1 MPVFFT
7 KNIPIFFFPPA
18 SFFPDCCQNY
28 ICRKLK
34 WLFLEVSKYQNLC
47 DSFIRHFLAIS
58 TLTYWMVA
66 KRVGKPFD
74 CFFCYYLDDLKKS
87 QFLCKYQ
94 PRVGCFDFWPLCFW
108 PCINRYVCFPIFILQ
123 LIGRLLIHFWSLRIR
138 VCQNRSPS
146 DVRNRSKH
154 HLSVMFTIY
163 STRVI
168 NRCSQIVS
176 CILIWSPG

>member
-1 MPVFFT
+1 MPST
-7 KNIPIFFFPPA
+7 KLGWVTKIIACFLHQKYSHFLFSPCF
-18 SFFPDCCQNY
+18 FFPDCCQNY

-74 CFFCYYLDDLKKS
+74 CFFWYYLDDLKKS

-94 PRVGCFDFWPLCFW
+94 PRVGCFDFWPPCFW
-108 PCINRYVCFPIFILQ
+108 PCINMYV
-123 LIGRLLIHFWSLRIR
+123 SLF
-138 VCQNRSPS
+138 S
-146 DVRNRSKH
+146 
-154 HLSVMFTIY
+154 F
-163 STRVI
+163 
-168 NRCSQIVS
+168 CS
-176 CILIWSPG
+176 

>member
-1 MPVFFT
+1 MKFVLFQCLKLILILCQMPFIKDLKFSSQIELKLPTVYHWTPMPST
-7 KNIPIFFFPPA
+7 KLGWVTKIIACFLHQKYSHLLFPPA

-74 CFFCYYLDDLKKS
+74 CFFCYLGDLKKVN
-87 QFLCKYQ
+87 LCKNIN
-94 PRVGCFDFWPLCFW
+94 PEFFDH
-108 PCINRYVCFPIFILQ
+108 Q
-123 LIGRLLIHFWSLRIR
+123 
-138 VCQNRSPS
+138 
-146 DVRNRSKH
+146 
-154 HLSVMFTIY
+154 
-163 STRVI
+163 
-168 NRCSQIVS
+168 
-176 CILIWSPG
+176 